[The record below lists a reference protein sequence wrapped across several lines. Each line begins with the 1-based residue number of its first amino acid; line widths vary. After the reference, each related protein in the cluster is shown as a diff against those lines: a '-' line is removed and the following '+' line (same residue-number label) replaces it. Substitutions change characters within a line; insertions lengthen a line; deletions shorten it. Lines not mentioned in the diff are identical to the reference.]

1 MQKET
6 KEKEILNTE
15 KVTHI
20 PRNAQ
25 IEMCVITAVMY
36 RF

>member
-6 KEKEILNTE
+6 KEMEILNTE